1 MNCDCGWRRVGRIRV
16 WSIVML
22 GSLVGTPAVLC
33 AAIPQT
39 GCYKR
44 EGLEPK
50 VEAAIEEFRASVPG
64 IMDKGGVPGAAIA
77 LVDDKGIV
85 WTEGF
90 GYCGGKGKQ
99 PVTPDTPFMI
109 CGLSKLITATA
120 VMLAVQDGSVKLD
133 EPITTYLP
141 DFKVN
146 SRYEEHPEQKIT
158 LRRLLNCTAG
168 IPAETPLGNGFEPA
182 SATSF
187 EDHVRSLYGSW
198 LVCPVGS
205 SFFFSNVSY
214 DLAAYTVRVVTGK
227 LFKDYLR
234 ERLFTPLGMSHT
246 TVDRQEILDNSER
259 AIGRMMGMSKVPA
272 VYPALGAAGIYST
285 ARDMARFVQLHINQG
300 TLDGRTMVD
309 RSLMETIHAPV
320 GIVSTKPTVYYGQG
334 IRIDK
339 RAPENTDPTRNG
351 AAGTVLWHDGLG
363 FGFLSLLHWYPEY
376 GVGTVV
382 LTNRLPHSALSDL
395 GLTLTDKLIKGK
407 IIAKRLPR
415 PEPDG
420 AAGKGPQTRRTAL
433 ENPIGTWW
441 GSQHQPTPYK
451 PEWRQYCGTHNLR
464 FNEYKLEWW
473 AHLAVIIWARDEYT
487 PRITVQEKDG
497 FLCVTE
503 SKFFQMVNGLRS
515 VDEKLQEVKPGVF
528 ATRGGGTLDFSGAVP
543 TWCNYRLEK

>member
-1 MNCDCGWRRVGRIRV
+1 MERIMNDDCCRKHAARAVAACV
-16 WSIVML
+16 VVL
-22 GSLVGTPAVLC
+22 GFLAGTFSPLH

-50 VEAAIEEFRASVPG
+50 VEAAIDEFRASVPG
-64 IMDKGGVPGAAIA
+64 MMDKGGVPGAAIA

-90 GYCGGKGKQ
+90 GYLGSKRKQ
-99 PVTPDTPFMI
+99 PVTPDTPFMT

-120 VMLAVQDGSVKLD
+120 VMLAVQDELVKLD

-168 IPAETPLGNGFEPA
+168 IPVETPLGNYFEPA
-182 SATSF
+182 SAVSF

-205 SFFFSNVSY
+205 SFYFSAASS
-214 DLAAYTVRVVTGK
+214 DLAAYTVRVATGK

-234 ERLFTPLGMSHT
+234 ERLFTPLGMSNT
-246 TVDRQEILDNSER
+246 TADRQEILDNSER

-272 VYPALGAAGIYST
+272 VYPALGAVGIYST
-285 ARDMARFVQLHINQG
+285 ARDMARFLQLHINQG
-300 TLDGRTMVD
+300 TRVPNRDEVRLGAPLDGRPLIE
-309 RSLMETIHAPV
+309 RRLIEAIHAPV
-320 GIVSTKPTVYYGQG
+320 GIVSTKPNVYYGQG

-339 RAPENTDPTRNG
+339 RAPENTET
-351 AAGTVLWHDGLG
+351 LFWHDGLG

-407 IIAKRLPR
+407 IVAKRFPR

-420 AAGKGPQTRRTAL
+420 TGV
-433 ENPIGTWW
+433 IGTWW
-441 GSQHQPTPYK
+441 GWSEHQPTAYQ

-473 AHLAVIIWARDEYT
+473 AHLAVIIRGRDEFT

-503 SKFFQMVNGLRS
+503 SKFFQMVSVLRS
-515 VDEKLQEVKPGVF
+515 VNEKLQEVRPGVF
-528 ATRGGGTLDFSGAVP
+528 TTKGGGTLDFTREVP
-543 TWCNYRLEK
+543 TWCNYRLDKR

>member
-1 MNCDCGWRRVGRIRV
+1 MNCDRGRKPVGR
-16 WSIVML
+16 VMVLSVVVL
-22 GSLVGTPAVLC
+22 GFFAGTPTSLY

-39 GCYKR
+39 GCYER

-50 VEAAIEEFRASVPG
+50 VEAAIEEFRASVPEM
-64 IMDKGGVPGAAIA
+64 MDKGGVPGAAIA
-77 LVDDKGIV
+77 LVDDEGIV

-90 GYCGGKGKQ
+90 GYLGGKRKQ

-120 VMLAVQDGSVKLD
+120 VMLAVQDGLVKLD

-168 IPAETPLGNGFEPA
+168 IPAETPLGNNFEPA
-182 SATSF
+182 STVSF
-187 EDHVRSLYGSW
+187 EDHVKSFYGSW

-205 SFFFSNVSY
+205 SFCFSAASF
-214 DLAAYTVRVVTGK
+214 DLAAYTVRVATGR

-234 ERLFTPLGMSHT
+234 ERLFTPLGMSNT
-246 TVDRQEILDNSER
+246 TADRQEILDNSER
-259 AIGRMMGMSKVPA
+259 AIGRMMGMSKVPV

-285 ARDMARFVQLHINQG
+285 ARDMARFLQLHINRG
-300 TLDGRTMVD
+300 TLDGRPLVE
-309 RSLMETIHAPV
+309 RSLIESIHTPV
-320 GIVSTKPTVYYGQG
+320 GIVSTKPIVYYGQG
-334 IRIDK
+334 VRIDK
-339 RAPENTDPTRNG
+339 RAPENTETL
-351 AAGTVLWHDGLG
+351 LWHDGLG

-376 GVGTVV
+376 GVGMVV

-395 GLTLTDKLIKGK
+395 GLTLTDNLIKGK
-407 IIAKRLPR
+407 IVAKRFPR

-420 AAGKGPQTRRTAL
+420 TGI
-433 ENPIGTWW
+433 IGTWW
-441 GSQHQPTPYK
+441 GWPEHQPTPYK
-451 PEWRQYCGTHNLR
+451 PEWSRYCGTHNLR

-473 AHLAVIIWARDEYT
+473 AHLAVIVRGRDEYT
-487 PRITVQEKDG
+487 PRITVREKDG

-503 SKFFQMVNGLRS
+503 SKFFQMVNVLRS
-515 VDEKLQEVKPGVF
+515 VNEKLQEVEPGVF
-528 ATRGGGTLDFSGAVP
+528 TTKGGGTLDFTREVP
-543 TWCNYRLEK
+543 TWSNYRLEKR

>member
-1 MNCDCGWRRVGRIRV
+1 MNCDCGWKQVGRALV
-16 WSIVML
+16 LFVVVL
-22 GSLVGTPAVLC
+22 GFLAGALTPVR

-50 VEAAIEEFRASVPG
+50 IEAAIEEFRASVPG
-64 IMDKGGVPGAAIA
+64 MMEKGGVPGAAIA

-90 GYCGGKGKQ
+90 GYLGGKKKQ
-99 PVTPDTPFMI
+99 PVTPETPFVI

-120 VMLAVQDGSVKLD
+120 VMLAVQDGVVKLD

-141 DFKVN
+141 DFQVN

-158 LRRLLNCTAG
+158 LRRLLTCTAG
-168 IPAETPLGNGFEPA
+168 IPAETPLGNYFEPA
-182 SATSF
+182 STVSF

-205 SFFFSNVSY
+205 SFYFSAASS
-214 DLAAYTVRVVTGK
+214 DLAAYTVRVATGK

-234 ERLFTPLGMSHT
+234 EKLFTPLGMSNT
-246 TVDRQEILDNSER
+246 TADRQEILDNSER

-272 VYPALGAAGIYST
+272 VYPALGAVGIYST
-285 ARDMARFVQLHINQG
+285 ARDMARFVQLHINRG
-300 TLDGRTMVD
+300 SLDGPPLLERP
-309 RSLMETIHAPV
+309 LIEAIHTPV

-339 RAPENTDPTRNG
+339 RAPENTETL
-351 AAGTVLWHDGLG
+351 LWHDGLG

-376 GVGTVV
+376 GVGMVV

-395 GLTLTDKLIKGK
+395 SLTLTDKLIKGK
-407 IIAKRLPR
+407 IVAKRFPR
-415 PEPDG
+415 PEPDATG
-420 AAGKGPQTRRTAL
+420 G
-433 ENPIGTWW
+433 IGTWW
-441 GSQHQPTPYK
+441 GWPEHQPTPCK

-473 AHLAVIIWARDEYT
+473 AHLAVIIRGRDEYT
-487 PRITVQEKDG
+487 PRIAVQEKDG

-515 VDEKLQEVKPGVF
+515 VNEKLQEIKPGVF
-528 ATRGGGTLDFSGAVP
+528 ATKGGGTLDFTREVP
-543 TWCNYRLEK
+543 TWSNYRLVRSPAATRP

>member
-1 MNCDCGWRRVGRIRV
+1 MNCDCGWKQVGRALV
-16 WSIVML
+16 LFVVVL
-22 GSLVGTPAVLC
+22 GFLAGALTPVR

-50 VEAAIEEFRASVPG
+50 IEAAIEEFRASVPG
-64 IMDKGGVPGAAIA
+64 MMEKGGVPGAAIA

-90 GYCGGKGKQ
+90 GYLGGKKKQ
-99 PVTPDTPFMI
+99 PVTPETPFMI

-120 VMLAVQDGSVKLD
+120 VMLAVQDGVVKLD

-141 DFKVN
+141 DFQVN

-158 LRRLLNCTAG
+158 LRRLLTCTAG
-168 IPAETPLGNGFEPA
+168 IPAETPLGNYFEPA
-182 SATSF
+182 STVSF

-205 SFFFSNVSY
+205 SFYFSAASS
-214 DLAAYTVRVVTGK
+214 DLAAYTVRVATGK

-234 ERLFTPLGMSHT
+234 EKLFTPLGMSNT
-246 TVDRQEILDNSER
+246 TADRQEILDNSER

-272 VYPALGAAGIYST
+272 VYPALGAVGIYST
-285 ARDMARFVQLHINQG
+285 ARDMARFVQLHINRG
-300 TLDGRTMVD
+300 SLDGPPLLERP
-309 RSLMETIHAPV
+309 LIEAIHTPV

-339 RAPENTDPTRNG
+339 RAPENTETL
-351 AAGTVLWHDGLG
+351 LWHDGLG

-376 GVGTVV
+376 GVGMVV

-395 GLTLTDKLIKGK
+395 SLTLTDKLIKGK
-407 IIAKRLPR
+407 IVAKRFPR
-415 PEPDG
+415 PEPDATG
-420 AAGKGPQTRRTAL
+420 G
-433 ENPIGTWW
+433 IGTWW
-441 GSQHQPTPYK
+441 GWPEHQPTPCK

-473 AHLAVIIWARDEYT
+473 AHLAVIIRGRDEYT
-487 PRITVQEKDG
+487 PRIAVQEKDG

-515 VDEKLQEVKPGVF
+515 VNEKLQEIKPGVF
-528 ATRGGGTLDFSGAVP
+528 ATKGGGTLDFTREVP
-543 TWCNYRLEK
+543 TWSNYRLVRSPAATRP